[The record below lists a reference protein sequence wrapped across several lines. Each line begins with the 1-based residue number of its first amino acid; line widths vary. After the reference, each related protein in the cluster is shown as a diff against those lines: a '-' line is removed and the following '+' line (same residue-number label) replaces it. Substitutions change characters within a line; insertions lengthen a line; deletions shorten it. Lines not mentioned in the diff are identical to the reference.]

1 MEQKGENIVLRESFL
16 KEHKTVFW
24 NLILFFKIMK
34 LPIFMLDLD
43 YASLHTKVHVS

>member
-1 MEQKGENIVLRESFL
+1 MKGENSVLKESFL
-16 KEHKTVFW
+16 KNHKAVFW
-24 NLILFFKIMK
+24 NLILYFKIMR